1 MPSVEIGIKIILLLG
16 PKEFPLRNEIPTLK
30 DHLSGDGDARALRGR
45 GGGALRCDKRVL
57 NSVNWKRCLRP
68 TPK

>member
-30 DHLSGDGDARALRGR
+30 DHLRALRGLRR
-45 GGGALRCDKRVL
+45 GEDACFTEVVL
-57 NSVNWKRCLRP
+57 SCWILEGQ
-68 TPK
+68 